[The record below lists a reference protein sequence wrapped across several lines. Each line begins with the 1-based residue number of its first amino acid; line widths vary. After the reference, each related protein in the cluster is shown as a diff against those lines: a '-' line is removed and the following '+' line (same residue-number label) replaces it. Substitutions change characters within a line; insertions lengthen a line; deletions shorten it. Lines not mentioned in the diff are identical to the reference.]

1 MRISIRKSDLYHRDI
16 KIEVDNIKV
25 DLGFCN
31 LEQCQE
37 LARQLVEAAGDLMPN
52 SYSTEG
58 TKELRNLIDD
68 IYGCEPE

>member
-1 MRISIRKSDLYHRDI
+1 MKITVRKSDPYYRDI
-16 KIEVDNIKV
+16 KVEVDNIKV
-25 DLGFCN
+25 DLGLFN

-37 LARQLVEAAGDLMPN
+37 LAKQLIEAAGDLMPN

-58 TKELRNLIDD
+58 TKELRNLVDD